1 MGIGHER
8 VPYYLNANR
17 SVSILTVL
25 SGFEGFSPLKSL
37 AFGGGG
43 FSLQMKRE
51 QLAALTVE

>member
-8 VPYYLNANR
+8 APYYLNANQ
-17 SVSILTVL
+17 SASILTVL
-25 SGFEGFSPLKSL
+25 PGFEGFSPLKSS

>member
-8 VPYYLNANR
+8 APYYQSA
-17 SVSILTVL
+17 SILTVL
-25 SGFEGFSPLKSL
+25 PGFEGFSPLKSS